1 MIDVQK
7 YKNQNQIAINRV
19 GISKIKY
26 PIYVVDRKNDN
37 QQTVADFTMSVDLAK
52 EDKGTHMSRFIE
64 ILKRFHQEINHNNI
78 LNMIKE
84 TRIKLEADNAFIKL
98 EFPFFLDRKA
108 PVSES
113 SALLDYECW
122 FECEGRGDNLVLKLG
137 VKVPVTSLCPC
148 SKTISKYGAHN
159 QRGIITIDVEMSD
172 FKEGHPNF
180 IYFEELI
187 DIAEQSAS
195 CKLYPI
201 LKRPDEKYV
210 TEYAYDNPVFVEDMV
225 RNVAI
230 RLNEDHR
237 IRSYKIHC
245 ENFESIHNH
254 SAFAEIQK

>member
-7 YKNQNQIAINRV
+7 SKNRHQIAINRV

-26 PIYVVDRKNDN
+26 PIYVVDRKNQN
-37 QQTVADFTMSVDLAK
+37 QHTIADFTMSVDLPK
-52 EDKGTHMSRFIE
+52 EAKGTHMSRFIE
-64 ILKRFHQEINHNNI
+64 ILKCFHQEINHKN
-78 LNMIKE
+78 LLTMIKE
-84 TRIKLEADNAFIKL
+84 TQIKLEAENAFIKL

-108 PVSES
+108 PVTES

-122 FECEGRGDNLVLKLG
+122 FECEVRGNNLALRLG

-159 QRGIITIDVEMSD
+159 QRGVITIDVEMSD
-172 FKEGHPNF
+172 SKAGNPNF

-210 TEYAYDNPVFVEDMV
+210 TEFAYDNPVFVEDMV
-225 RNVAI
+225 RNVAV
-230 RLNEDHR
+230 RLDEDQR
-237 IRSYKIHC
+237 IESYKIHC